1 MSARADGTAG
11 ASAEACP
18 SARTPDVLARLSTTF
33 DARRCASADDSYVA
47 GLFARGEDAILQKV
61 GEEAVEFL
69 LAAKG
74 SDPDHL
80 VAEAADV
87 WFHML
92 VLMSH
97 KGLGPD
103 AILNELQRR
112 EGASGLAEK
121 ASRPPLQRRDTT

>member
-1 MSARADGTAG
+1 MTNDSVLSRIAAQIEARKQANT
-11 ASAEACP
+11 EN
-18 SARTPDVLARLSTTF
+18 
-33 DARRCASADDSYVA
+33 SYVA
-47 GLFARGEDAILQKV
+47 GLFAAGEDAILQKV
-61 GEEAVEFL
+61 GEESVEFL

-74 SDPDHL
+74 NDSNHL

-103 AILNELQRR
+103 DILKELNRR
-112 EGASGLAEK
+112 EGISGLAEF
-121 ASRPPLQRRDTT
+121 AARGND

>member
-1 MSARADGTAG
+1 MTNDAVLSRIAAQIEARKQANTKN
-11 ASAEACP
+11 
-18 SARTPDVLARLSTTF
+18 
-33 DARRCASADDSYVA
+33 SYVA
-47 GLFARGEDAILQKV
+47 GLFAAGEDAILQKV
-61 GEEAVEFL
+61 GEESVEFL

-74 SDPDHL
+74 NDSKHL

-103 AILNELQRR
+103 DILKELNSR
-112 EGASGLAEK
+112 EGVSGLAEF
-121 ASRPPLQRRDTT
+121 AARGNN